1 MAKDYKP
8 LDLLSKEQLKE
19 IREKKDWINVVS
31 ISLNWLQIIFSMALF
46 FYFPNVLTFLLAVII
61 IGSRQFAL
69 AVLAHDG
76 AHNLL
81 FSNEKINDFASQ
93 WFCAFPLF
101 SDNRPYRPYHLAHHR
116 FTESE
121 NDPDLSLSAPF
132 PITKASFRRKV
143 IRDLTGQTGFKRYSI
158 ALKSIFSS
166 EADNFAGRIKKIS
179 DKISGFFI
187 SNLVIFS
194 LIAIFSHWSIYFLLW
209 WIPAFTYYSLIVR
222 VRNIAEHSVTPGDTN
237 LNNTRTTK
245 ASLLTRYLLVP
256 HHVNFHLEHHLF
268 TNCPWYN
275 LPKVHEMLKGEP
287 LRDKMC
293 IEESYFSVLRKA
305 TSG

>member
-8 LDLLSKEQLKE
+8 QDLLSKEQLKI
-19 IREKKDWINVVS
+19 IRKKRDWINVVS
-31 ISLNWLQIIFSMALF
+31 ISMNWLQILAAMALF
-46 FYFPNVLTFLLAVII
+46 FYFPNVLTFLLSVIV

-81 FSNEKINDFASQ
+81 FSNEKINDFVSQ

-121 NDPDLSLSAPF
+121 NDPDISLSAPF

-179 DKISGFFI
+179 DKIGGFFI

-194 LIAIFSHWSIYFLLW
+194 LITIFSHWSIYFLLW

-222 VRNIAEHSVTPGDTN
+222 IRNIAEHSVTPGETN

-245 ASLLTRYLLVP
+245 ASFLTRYLLVP

-293 IEESYFSVLRKA
+293 IEKSYFSVLRKA

>member
-222 VRNIAEHSVTPGDTN
+222 IRNIAEHSVTPGDTN

-305 TSG
+305 TSR

>member
-222 VRNIAEHSVTPGDTN
+222 IRNIAEHSVTPGDTN

>member
-31 ISLNWLQIIFSMALF
+31 ISLNWLQIIAAMALF
-46 FYFPNVLTFLLAVII
+46 FYFPNVLTFLLSVIV

-81 FSNEKINDFASQ
+81 FSNEKINDFISQ

-143 IRDLTGQTGFKRYSI
+143 IRDLTGQTGFRRYSI

-179 DKISGFFI
+179 DKIGGFFI

-194 LIAIFSHWSIYFLLW
+194 LITIFSHWSIYFLLW

-222 VRNIAEHSVTPGDTN
+222 IRNIAEHSVTPGETN

>member
-81 FSNEKINDFASQ
+81 FSNEKINDFVSQ

-101 SDNRPYRPYHLAHHR
+101 SDNRPYRPYH
-116 FTESE
+116 
-121 NDPDLSLSAPF
+121 
-132 PITKASFRRKV
+132 
-143 IRDLTGQTGFKRYSI
+143 
-158 ALKSIFSS
+158 
-166 EADNFAGRIKKIS
+166 
-179 DKISGFFI
+179 
-187 SNLVIFS
+187 
-194 LIAIFSHWSIYFLLW
+194 
-209 WIPAFTYYSLIVR
+209 
-222 VRNIAEHSVTPGDTN
+222 
-237 LNNTRTTK
+237 
-245 ASLLTRYLLVP
+245 
-256 HHVNFHLEHHLF
+256 
-268 TNCPWYN
+268 
-275 LPKVHEMLKGEP
+275 
-287 LRDKMC
+287 
-293 IEESYFSVLRKA
+293 
-305 TSG
+305 

>member
-8 LDLLSKEQLKE
+8 LDLLSKEELKV
-19 IREKKDWINVVS
+19 IRKKRDWINVVS
-31 ISLNWLQIIFSMALF
+31 ISLNWLQIIAAMALF
-46 FYFPNVLTFLLAVII
+46 FYFPNILTFLLSVVV

-81 FSNEKINDFASQ
+81 FFNEKINDFASQ

-222 VRNIAEHSVTPGDTN
+222 IRNIAEHSVTPGDTN

>member
-8 LDLLSKEQLKE
+8 LDLLSKEELKV
-19 IREKKDWINVVS
+19 IRKKRDWINVVS
-31 ISLNWLQIIFSMALF
+31 ISLNWLQIIAAMALF
-46 FYFPNVLTFLLAVII
+46 FYFPNVLTFLLSVDV

-81 FSNEKINDFASQ
+81 FFNEKINDFASQ

-222 VRNIAEHSVTPGDTN
+222 IRNIAEHSVTPGDTN

>member
-8 LDLLSKEQLKE
+8 QDLLSKEQLKI
-19 IREKKDWINVVS
+19 IRKKRDWINVVS
-31 ISLNWLQIIFSMALF
+31 ISMNWLQILAAMALF
-46 FYFPNVLTFLLAVII
+46 FYFPNVLTFLLSVIV

-81 FSNEKINDFASQ
+81 FSNEKINDFVSQ

-166 EADNFAGRIKKIS
+166 EADNFEGKIKKIS
-179 DKISGFFI
+179 DKIGGFFI

-194 LIAIFSHWSIYFLLW
+194 LITIFSHWSIYFLLW

-222 VRNIAEHSVTPGDTN
+222 IRNIAEHSVTPGETN

-245 ASLLTRYLLVP
+245 ASFLTRYLLVP

-293 IEESYFSVLRKA
+293 IEKSYFSVLRKA

>member
-1 MAKDYKP
+1 MKKDYKP

-19 IREKKDWINVVS
+19 IREKKDWINVVL
-31 ISLNWLQIIFSMALF
+31 ISVNWLQIIFAMTF
-46 FYFPNVLTFLLAVII
+46 FYYFPNALTFLLAVIVV
-61 IGSRQFAL
+61 GSRQFAL

-81 FSNEKINDFASQ
+81 FSNVKINDFASQ
-93 WFCAFPLF
+93 WFCAFPIF

-116 FTESE
+116 FTETK
-121 NDPDLSLSAPF
+121 NDPDITLSAPF

-143 IRDLTGQTGFKRYSI
+143 IRDLTGQTGFKRYSL

-166 EADNFAGRIKKIS
+166 KADNPIGKIKKIS
-179 DKISGFFI
+179 DKIGGFLI
-187 SNLVIFS
+187 TNLVIFS
-194 LIAIFSHWSIYFLLW
+194 LIVIFSHWSIYFLLW

-222 VRNIAEHSVTPGDTN
+222 VRNIAEHSVTPGETN

-245 ASLLTRYLLVP
+245 ASLLTRYLIVP

-275 LPKVHEMLKGEP
+275 LPKVHEMLKKEH
-287 LRDKMC
+287 LTDMMC
-293 IEESYFSVLRKA
+293 VDESYFSVLRKA

>member
-8 LDLLSKEQLKE
+8 QDLLSKEQLKI
-19 IREKKDWINVVS
+19 IRKKRDWINVVS
-31 ISLNWLQIIFSMALF
+31 ISMNWLQILAAMALF
-46 FYFPNVLTFLLAVII
+46 FYFPNVLTFLLSVIV

-81 FSNEKINDFASQ
+81 FSNEKINDFVSQ

-143 IRDLTGQTGFKRYSI
+143 IRDLTGQTGFRRYSI

-166 EADNFAGRIKKIS
+166 EAENFAGRIKKIS
-179 DKISGFFI
+179 DKIGGFFI

-194 LIAIFSHWSIYFLLW
+194 LITIFSHWSIYFLLW

-222 VRNIAEHSVTPGDTN
+222 IRNIAEHSVTPGETN

-245 ASLLTRYLLVP
+245 ASFLTRYLLVP

-293 IEESYFSVLRKA
+293 IEKSYFSVLRKA

>member
-8 LDLLSKEQLKE
+8 QDLLSKEQLKI
-19 IREKKDWINVVS
+19 IRKKRDWINVVS
-31 ISLNWLQIIFSMALF
+31 ISMNWLQILAAMALF
-46 FYFPNVLTFLLAVII
+46 FYFPNALTFLLSVIV

-81 FSNEKINDFASQ
+81 FSNEKINDFVSQ

-143 IRDLTGQTGFKRYSI
+143 IRDLTGQTGFRRYSI

-222 VRNIAEHSVTPGDTN
+222 IRNIAEHSVTPGDTN

>member
-8 LDLLSKEQLKE
+8 QDLLSKEQLKI
-19 IREKKDWINVVS
+19 IRKKRDWINVVS
-31 ISLNWLQIIFSMALF
+31 ISMNWLQILAAMALF
-46 FYFPNVLTFLLAVII
+46 FYFPNVLTFLLSVIV

-81 FSNEKINDFASQ
+81 FSNEKINDFVSQ

-222 VRNIAEHSVTPGDTN
+222 IRNIAEHSVTPGDTN

>member
-8 LDLLSKEQLKE
+8 QDLLSKEQLKI
-19 IREKKDWINVVS
+19 IRKKRDWINVVS
-31 ISLNWLQIIFSMALF
+31 ISMNWLQILAAMALF
-46 FYFPNVLTFLLAVII
+46 FYFPNVLTFLLSVIV

-81 FSNEKINDFASQ
+81 FSNEKINDFVSQ

-143 IRDLTGQTGFKRYSI
+143 IRDLTGQTGFRRYSI

-179 DKISGFFI
+179 DKIGGFFI

-194 LIAIFSHWSIYFLLW
+194 LITIFSHWSIYFLLW

-222 VRNIAEHSVTPGDTN
+222 IRNIAEHSVTPGETN

-245 ASLLTRYLLVP
+245 ASFLTRYLLVP

>member
-8 LDLLSKEQLKE
+8 QDLLSKEQLKI
-19 IREKKDWINVVS
+19 IRKKRDWINVVS
-31 ISLNWLQIIFSMALF
+31 ISMNWLQILAAMALF
-46 FYFPNVLTFLLAVII
+46 FYFPNVLTFLLSVIV

-69 AVLAHDG
+69 AVLAHEG

-166 EADNFAGRIKKIS
+166 EADNFVGRIKKIS

-222 VRNIAEHSVTPGDTN
+222 IRNIAEHSVTPGDTN